1 MGRCRIDGS
10 ISVPDEVTLL
20 GTANDADEDNGI
32 FSTEGAAVTLAPG
45 ASIENV
51 HVVSSGDTAV
61 LVRGEGERTLRDLN
75 VEVVRGAGLAVR
87 GATVRVSATRFDG
100 PVDDPSDPRF
110 VRVAGF
116 RIETACPDDLECVC
130 MPGEVDGEM
139 VCDGEGQWATWTA
152 VYGIYAQDA
161 EVTLENVEVHGV
173 AEVGAAFV
181 DTDLQW
187 NGGMI
192 DGVLGVGSLVR
203 GGTANVEGV
212 RVQATS
218 EGLRGLASYGWIA
231 TDDAVFDS
239 EALVLADNDRYGFL
253 NAGASGGHVDLVAQ
267 NNGDVGVWV
276 QSDDFALRGTGTQI
290 EANAFAGV
298 VVAES
303 SGVVLE
309 DATIEGTTTI
319 RRTLGDLFGAQEIGD
334 GVHVS
339 GSAGVAMRA
348 LNVLSNARGGVLVDL
363 SSGMPTF
370 EDVQVDVAAGGF
382 GAQAGDRSGGD
393 LTITS
398 PGGWDTGIARSA
410 AAMAA
415 DADFTGVIDA
425 IGVDAPQSFRDRIGI
440 VYPMF

>member
-1 MGRCRIDGS
+1 MGRCRIDGA

-20 GTANDADEDNGI
+20 GMANDADEDNGI
-32 FSTEGAAVTLAPG
+32 FVAEGAAVTLAPG
-45 ASIENV
+45 AVLANV
-51 HVVSSGDTAV
+51 HIVSSGDTAV
-61 LVRGEGERTLRDLN
+61 LVRGEGERELRDLR
-75 VEVVRGAGLAVR
+75 VEIVRGAGLAVR
-87 GATVRVSATRFDG
+87 GGTVSVRGSSFAG

-116 RIETACPDDLECVC
+116 RIDSACPDDLECVC
-130 MPGEVDGEM
+130 TPGEVDGEM
-139 VCDGEGQWATWTA
+139 VCDAEGQWATWTA
-152 VYGIYAQDA
+152 VYGIYAQDSV
-161 EVTLENVEVHGV
+161 VTLENVEVSGV
-173 AEVGAAFV
+173 AEVGAAFI
-181 DTDLQW
+181 DSDLTW

-192 DGVLGVGSLVR
+192 QGVLGVGSLVR
-203 GGTANVEGV
+203 GGSADVEGV
-212 RVQATS
+212 RVEATA

-239 EALVLADNDRYGFL
+239 ESLVIADNDRYGFL
-253 NAGASGGHVDLVAQ
+253 NAGATGAHVNLVAQ

-276 QSDDFALRGTGTQI
+276 QSDGFSLSGTGTQI
-290 EANAFAGV
+290 EANAFAGI

-339 GSAGVAMRA
+339 GSSGIAMRGLSIA
-348 LNVLSNARGGVLVDL
+348 SNARGGLLVDL
-363 SSGMPTF
+363 GGVSMF

-382 GAQAGDRSGGD
+382 GALAGDRTGGD
-393 LTITS
+393 LTLTT
-398 PGGWDTGIARSA
+398 PGGWDTGITRSA